1 MSKNYVGNVKKI
13 ADLNLNIVADNKE
26 EALTIL
32 EEFVNNFDL
41 FSITKNQIID
51 ISVEEKTNKNI
62 KEKYSHSEENEINSC
77 ENCENYCL
85 FCHSCMIDE

>member
-1 MSKNYVGNVKKI
+1 MSKNYVGNVKKTSE
-13 ADLNLNIVADNKE
+13 LNLNIVADNEE

-41 FSITKNQIID
+41 FSVTKNQIID
-51 ISVEEKTNKNI
+51 LSVEEKTEKDI

-77 ENCENYCL
+77 ENCEYYCP
-85 FCHSCMIDE
+85 FAHSCMIDE

>member
-13 ADLNLNIVADNKE
+13 AELKLNIVADNE
-26 EALTIL
+26 EETLIIL
-32 EEFVNNFDL
+32 EDFVNNFDL

-51 ISVEEKTNKNI
+51 ISVEEKTDKNI

-77 ENCENYCL
+77 ENCENYCP

>member
-13 ADLNLNIVADNKE
+13 AEFNLNIVADSDE

-51 ISVEEKTNKNI
+51 ISV
-62 KEKYSHSEENEINSC
+62 KEKYSHSEKNEINSC
-77 ENCENYCL
+77 DNCENYCP
-85 FCHSCMIDE
+85 FCNLGMIDE